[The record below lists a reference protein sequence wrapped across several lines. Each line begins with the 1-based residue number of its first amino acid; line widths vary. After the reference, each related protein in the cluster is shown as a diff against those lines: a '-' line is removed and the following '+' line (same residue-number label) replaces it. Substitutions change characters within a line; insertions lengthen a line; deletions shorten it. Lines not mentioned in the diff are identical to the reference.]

1 MHRGEKKNVLFYVIY
16 DVRFDRSNELMFEC
30 SRNATKS
37 KPSLGRHNWLYA
49 NDSIENQNQQRALS
63 FAKCGCYWEQR
74 VSGGDTGFV
83 VLCNA
88 SSLMTCKVFML
99 SIFYATIHW
108 KCQSSEECFENG
120 SGRAS
125 IDWRSMFC
133 RARLTFDQC
142 DQQKPLNNRQASLLS
157 QRKFSS
163 GETFLISW
171 VAKCTNVVGDCGNIV
186 RRGCILHLNSRRV
199 CCNETWN

>member
-88 SSLMTCKVFML
+88 SSLMTCKVFIVDILCDNSLKM
-99 SIFYATIHW
+99 SKFW
-108 KCQSSEECFENG
+108 G
-120 SGRAS
+120 
-125 IDWRSMFC
+125 MF
-133 RARLTFDQC
+133 RERFWARLDRL
-142 DQQKPLNNRQASLLS
+142 K
-157 QRKFSS
+157 
-163 GETFLISW
+163 I
-171 VAKCTNVVGDCGNIV
+171 NV
-186 RRGCILHLNSRRV
+186 LPRV
-199 CCNETWN
+199 WPSTIATSKNL